1 MRAEDDLYR
10 VVRGDGARYGDALD
24 GVKAAGSGKTMRN
37 DGKQRATAARFA
49 GAMFDAIIKNRRR
62 LLYDLVEE
70 PLAKRMD
77 FNGNGGGR

>member
-62 LLYDLVEE
+62 LFYDLVEE
-70 PLAKRMD
+70 PLAKRITG
-77 FNGNGGGR
+77 F